1 MSLVETIYP
10 VDKQKCKNDN
20 IWMGKKN
27 LEEPICSLINS
38 TYFSDDGVA
47 KNSEKTEISIGKNV
61 EVMFKY
67 TGLRKNIQRI
77 SRLKNAA
84 MKHKT
89 NNYCEKP
96 SDSNLK
102 Q

>member
-10 VDKQKCKNDN
+10 VDKQKSKNDK
-20 IWMGKKN
+20 IWMGEKN
-27 LEEPICSLINS
+27 LEEPICSLIKS

-47 KNSEKTEISIGKNV
+47 KKSEKTEISIEKNV

-89 NNYCEKP
+89 NNYCEKS